1 MIGSKISISK
11 ILLFIRKSD
20 LKVIEICI
28 DLFLSE
34 QELKTKMELLKEE
47 KDKCEKEYRTWQD
60 SCEKWKTAHA
70 DHPNKQLF
78 DKYISEVR

>member
-1 MIGSKISISK
+1 M
-11 ILLFIRKSD
+11 
-20 LKVIEICI
+20 
-28 DLFLSE
+28 
-34 QELKTKMELLKEE
+34 KTKMELLKEE

-78 DKYISEVR
+78 DKYISEVRLTLLYW